1 MRIEITN
8 QESVKDARIKSG
20 KDRKKSREPVSSE
33 TETRE
38 DLQAKFSSY
47 LYNLIYICISK
58 YIIFTVVTPK

>member
-47 LYNLIYICISK
+47 LYNL
-58 YIIFTVVTPK
+58 